1 MISLFIVWCLCRAA
15 AMADRYAQELCEK
28 GGTGKCTL

>member
-1 MISLFIVWCLCRAA
+1 MITLFIVWCLCRSA
-15 AMADRYAQELCEK
+15 AMADRHAEELYKK